1 MNTIKSLYY
10 HNPNSMGFEKMI
22 AYYKRK
28 GYRFID
34 LEELYAILKT
44 KKTLREKLVF
54 ISLDDGWKGNFQLIP
69 VIEKYHVPI
78 CIFVATEPL
87 ISGNYWWEYVMKEMG
102 VKQMFEFKKLPYTD
116 FYKQLAE
123 IKKRNLLERSSITK
137 EELIELSKH
146 PLVTIQS
153 HTVNH
158 PILTNSPEDI
168 LAMELKESKVEL
180 EQLTRKEVY
189 AFSYPNGSLTERE
202 VQACKQYYK
211 LAFTTEQRHIK
222 LSDDLHLLPRYALT
236 GQFYRDLL
244 KVWGIWKIL
253 KKMSL

>member
-22 AYYKRK
+22 VYYIRK

-34 LEELYAILKT
+34 LEELYTILKT
-44 KKTLREKLVF
+44 KKTIREKLVF

-87 ISGNYWWEYVMKEMG
+87 VSGNYWWEYVMKEMG
-102 VKQMFEFKKLPYTD
+102 IKQMFEFKKLPYTD

-137 EELIELSKH
+137 EELI
-146 PLVTIQS
+146 
-153 HTVNH
+153 
-158 PILTNSPEDI
+158 
-168 LAMELKESKVEL
+168 
-180 EQLTRKEVY
+180 
-189 AFSYPNGSLTERE
+189 
-202 VQACKQYYK
+202 
-211 LAFTTEQRHIK
+211 
-222 LSDDLHLLPRYALT
+222 
-236 GQFYRDLL
+236 
-244 KVWGIWKIL
+244 
-253 KKMSL
+253 